1 MLVFTD
7 MSQNFQPGDF
17 LVFQVD
23 SGFVLLRVL
32 NVDRSTD
39 PLIWHVAAYRDI
51 YFDVDSAEQAAAS
64 PAALKV
70 ELPHAALT
78 NRAFE
83 STQVSRLLNIPLTA
97 DELANYHDWKAK
109 ENSEV
114 SDRSIRLILGLR

>member
-1 MLVFTD
+1 
-7 MSQNFQPGDF
+7 MSQEFLPGDF

-32 NVDRSTD
+32 DVDRSNDD
-39 PLIWHVAAYRDI
+39 PIWHVAVFRDM

-64 PAALKV
+64 PVALQV
-70 ELPHAALT
+70 DLSHVALT

-83 STQVSRLLNIPLTA
+83 STQVSRLVNIPISE
-97 DELANYHDWKAK
+97 DELTGYQEWKGE
-109 ENSEV
+109 ENGEV